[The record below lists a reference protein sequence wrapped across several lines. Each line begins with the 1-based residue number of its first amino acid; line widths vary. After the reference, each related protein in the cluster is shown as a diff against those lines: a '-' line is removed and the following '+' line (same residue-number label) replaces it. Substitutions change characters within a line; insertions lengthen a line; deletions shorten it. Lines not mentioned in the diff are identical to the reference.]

1 MPFPTSNPSPVLLEV
16 VAGDGITAPALLARV
31 VAESS
36 QAIVIGQ
43 VESAALQHIVH
54 VNPAFEQT
62 TGFTAAE
69 AQLRQIETLLA
80 PPDSL
85 EPWLQIAHRLETG
98 QSFTLTLP
106 AQRRDGGRFWAGL
119 HGYALRN
126 EAGHATHW
134 VLTFSDVTAA
144 HEPLLELRRSEE
156 RYRLLAENSQDLITV
171 HRFDGLCIYASPAIR
186 SMLGYEPE
194 EMLHQPLESFFHP
207 EDCVKARRIL
217 ERHFHNHPENG
228 FVHRLRR
235 KDGSYLW
242 CETTT
247 KTTWNIEGSQSG
259 GLIAV
264 TRDIAKR
271 RAAEEDLQAMH
282 ALLAA
287 VYDAVP
293 VGLCIVNAGGE
304 IQQCNHAFSAP
315 FGLTPADVAGRPVH
329 QLLPS
334 AALQA
339 GSRDCDCAN
348 ANGELFS
355 ACITVE
361 SLQAA
366 AVPHTL
372 ITLVDQRERQALD
385 ARLREAQRLESLGTF
400 AGGIAHDFN
409 NLLAIILG
417 YASLLRQS
425 APDNPQVGAYGDTI
439 IEAGRRGADVVRQLM
454 LYANQ
459 HEPFLVSVDLHAL
472 ITDLLVR
479 TTPEWP
485 NDVRIECDFRAPN
498 ATLSLDSEQIG
509 RALEHLL
516 RNAREALNG
525 PGAVRVRTAERTAL
539 SGQDPALRWLQLTV
553 EDTGR
558 GMDEATRT
566 RMFEPF
572 FARNKGPEVHGLGLA
587 VVYGIVRA
595 HRGVIDVESTVGR
608 GTRVNI
614 FFPLPVAAEAAVPPP
629 AAPEVGAPHPH
640 ALVLVVE
647 DEHDIGKLW
656 LNLLPHHGWQVLWA
670 RDAEEALQ
678 LYAKHGDKIDLLF
691 SDIGLPG
698 VDGWELCTRLRL
710 QRPQLPIVLASG
722 YFKPAAKAQAAL
734 AEPVVYVDKPYQ
746 PLEVLAK
753 MNRLLGVPAPAPGS

>member
-1 MPFPTSNPSPVLLEV
+1 MPFPPSNPSPILPEV
-16 VAGDGITAPALLARV
+16 MAGDGITAPALLARV

-36 QAIVIGQ
+36 QAIVLGE
-43 VESAALQHIVH
+43 VESAELQHIVH
-54 VNPAFEQT
+54 VNPAFEQI

-69 AQLRQIETLLA
+69 AQHRQIETLLA

-85 EPWLQIAHRLETG
+85 ESWLQIAQRLETG
-98 QSFTLTLP
+98 QSFTLTLL
-106 AQRRDGGRFWAGL
+106 AQRRDGARFWAGL

-126 EAGHATHW
+126 AAGHATHW
-134 VLTFSDVTAA
+134 VLTFSDVTAT

-156 RYRLLAENSQDLITV
+156 RYRLLAENCQDLITV

-207 EDCVKARRIL
+207 EDCIKARRVL

-235 KDGSYLW
+235 KDGTYLW
-242 CETTT
+242 CETTS

-259 GLIAV
+259 GLIAI

-304 IQQCNHAFSAP
+304 IQQCNQAFAAP
-315 FGLTPADVAGRPVH
+315 FGLTPADAAGRPVH
-329 QLLPS
+329 PLLPS
-334 AALQA
+334 AALLA
-339 GSRDCDCAN
+339 GSRDCDCAS
-348 ANGELFS
+348 ANGEPFS

-361 SLQAA
+361 TLQAG

-372 ITLVDQRERQALD
+372 ITLVDQRERRALD
-385 ARLREAQRLESLGTF
+385 SRLREAQRLESLGTF

-409 NLLAIILG
+409 NLLAIVLG

-459 HEPFLVSVDLHAL
+459 HEPFLVSVDMHAL

-485 NDVRIECDFRAPN
+485 GNVRIECDFGAPN
-498 ATLSLDSEQIG
+498 ATLPLDSEQMG

-525 PGAVRVRTAERTAL
+525 PGTVRVHTAERTAL
-539 SGQDPALRWLQLTV
+539 SGQDPALRWLQITV
-553 EDTGR
+553 EDNGR

-572 FARNKGPEVHGLGLA
+572 FARNKGPEVRGLGLA

-595 HRGVIDVESTVGR
+595 HRGVIDVHSAVGR

-614 FFPLPVAAEAAVPPP
+614 FFPLPVASEAAVPPP
-629 AAPEVGAPHPH
+629 APVVSAPHPH
-640 ALVLVVE
+640 GLVLVVE

-678 LYAKHGDKIDLLF
+678 LHAKHGDKIDLLF

-698 VDGWELCTRLRL
+698 VDGWELCMRLRL

-722 YFKPAAKAQAAL
+722 YFKPTAKAQAAL
-734 AEPVVYVDKPYQ
+734 AAPVVYVDKPYQ
-746 PLEVLAK
+746 PLEVLAR
-753 MNRLLGVPAPAPGS
+753 MSRLLGVPGSPTAS

>member
-1 MPFPTSNPSPVLLEV
+1 
-16 VAGDGITAPALLARV
+16 VAGDGVMAPALLARV

-36 QAIVIGQ
+36 QAIVLGK
-43 VESAALQHIVH
+43 VRSAELQPIVH
-54 VNPAFEQT
+54 VNPAFEQI

-69 AQLRQIETLLA
+69 VAHRPIETLLA
-80 PPDSL
+80 PPDFL
-85 EPWLQIAHRLETG
+85 EPWLQIAQRLATG
-98 QSFTLTLP
+98 QNFTATLP
-106 AQRRDGGRFWAGL
+106 AQRRDGGRFWACL
-119 HGYALRN
+119 HGSALRD

-134 VLTFSDVTAA
+134 VLMFSDVTATQ
-144 HEPLLELRRSEE
+144 EPLLELRRSEE

-235 KDGSYLW
+235 KDGTYLW
-242 CETTT
+242 CETTS

-287 VYDAVP
+287 VYEAVP

-304 IQQCNHAFSAP
+304 IQQCNHAFAAP

-329 QLLPS
+329 TLLPTP
-334 AALQA
+334 ALVP
-339 GSRDCDCAN
+339 GSRDCDCTG

-355 ACITVE
+355 AALTVAT
-361 SLQAA
+361 LQAGE
-366 AVPHTL
+366 VPHTL
-372 ITLVDQRERQALD
+372 ITLVDQRERRALD

-425 APDNPQVGAYGDTI
+425 APDHPQVGAYGDTI

-459 HEPFLVSVDLHAL
+459 HEPFLVSVDVHAL

-485 NDVRIECDFRAPN
+485 GDVRIECDFGAPN
-498 ATLSLDSEQIG
+498 ATLPLDSEQMG

-516 RNAREALNG
+516 RNAREALCG
-525 PGAVRVRTAERTAL
+525 PGTVRVRTAERTVL
-539 SGQDPALRWLQLTV
+539 PGQDPALHWLQITV
-553 EDTGR
+553 EDNGR

-572 FARNKGPEVHGLGLA
+572 FARNKGPEVRGLGLA

-595 HRGVIDVESTVGR
+595 HRGVIDVESAVGR
-608 GTRVNI
+608 GTRMNV
-614 FFPLPVAAEAAVPPP
+614 FFPLPAATATAALPPAVAAPVS
-629 AAPEVGAPHPH
+629 APHPR

-656 LNLLPHHGWQVLWA
+656 LNLLRAHGWQVLWA

-678 LYAKHGDKIDLLF
+678 LYAKHREKIDLLF

-698 VDGWELCTRLRL
+698 VDGWELCMRLRL

-734 AEPVVYVDKPYQ
+734 ADPVVYVDKPYQ
-746 PLEVLAK
+746 PLEVLAR
-753 MNRLLGVPAPAPGS
+753 MSRLLGVPGTPPGA

>member
-1 MPFPTSNPSPVLLEV
+1 MPFPTANPSPVPPEA
-16 VAGDGITAPALLARV
+16 VAGVGITAPALLARV

-36 QAIVIGQ
+36 QAIVLGE
-43 VESAALQHIVH
+43 VESAETQHIVH
-54 VNPAFEQT
+54 VNPAFEQM

-69 AQLRQIETLLA
+69 AQRRQIETLLA
-80 PPDSL
+80 PPDSI
-85 EPWLQIAHRLETG
+85 ESWLQVAQRLATG
-98 QSFTLTLP
+98 QSFTFTLP
-106 AQRRDGGRFWAGL
+106 AQRREGGRFWACL
-119 HGYALRN
+119 HGYSLRN
-126 EAGHATHW
+126 EGGHATHW
-134 VLTFSDVTAA
+134 VLTFSDVTAT

-186 SMLGYEPE
+186 PMLGYEPE

-207 EDCVKARRIL
+207 DDCIKARRIL
-217 ERHFHNHPENG
+217 EWHFHDHPENG
-228 FVHRLRR
+228 FVHRLRC

-242 CETTT
+242 CETTS

-271 RAAEEDLQAMH
+271 RAAEEDLQAVH
-282 ALLAA
+282 ALLEA
-287 VYDAVP
+287 VYEAVP
-293 VGLCIVNAGGE
+293 VGLCIVNEGGE
-304 IQQCNHAFSAP
+304 VQQCNSAFAAP
-315 FGLTPADVAGRPVH
+315 FGLTPSQLAGRPVH
-329 QLLPS
+329 ELVPPG
-334 AALQA
+334 ALVT
-339 GSRDCDCAN
+339 GTRDCDCIG
-348 ANGELFS
+348 ANGELFP
-355 ACITVE
+355 AYITVAA
-361 SLQAA
+361 LQPGVA
-366 AVPHTL
+366 PHTL
-372 ITLVDQRERQALD
+372 ITLADQRERRTLD

-417 YASLLRQS
+417 YASLLRQA
-425 APDNPQVGAYGDTI
+425 APDHAQVGAYGDTI

-459 HEPFLVSVDLHAL
+459 HEPFLVSVDTHAL

-485 NDVRIECDFRAPN
+485 NDVRIECDFNAPN
-498 ATLSLDSEQIG
+498 ATLPLDSEQMG
-509 RALEHLL
+509 RAFEHLL
-516 RNAREALNG
+516 RNAREALSG
-525 PGAVRVRTAERTAL
+525 PGTVRVRTAERTAL
-539 SGQDPALRWLQLTV
+539 PGQDPAQRWLQITV
-553 EDTGR
+553 EDTGC

-572 FARNKGPEVHGLGLA
+572 FAQNKGPEVRGLGLA

-595 HRGVIDVESTVGR
+595 HRGVIDVQSAPGR
-608 GTRVNI
+608 GTRVSI
-614 FFPLPVAAEAAVPPP
+614 FFPLPAATEAAAPPP
-629 AAPEVGAPHPH
+629 AAPIVSAPHPH

-656 LNLLPHHGWQVLWA
+656 LNLLPAHGWQILWA

-678 LYAKHGDKIDLLF
+678 LYAKHSGKIDLLF

-746 PLEVLAK
+746 PLEVLAR
-753 MNRLLGVPAPAPGS
+753 MGRLLGVPRSQPGG

>member
-1 MPFPTSNPSPVLLEV
+1 MPFPTCNPYPVLPEV

-36 QAIVIGQ
+36 QAIVLGE
-43 VESAALQHIVH
+43 VESATLQHIVH
-54 VNPAFEQT
+54 VNPAFEQM

-69 AQLRQIETLLA
+69 AQRHQIETLLA

-85 EPWLQIAHRLETG
+85 ESWLQVAQRLETG

-119 HGYALRN
+119 HGYSLRN

-134 VLTFSDVTAA
+134 VLTFNDVTAT
-144 HEPLLELRRSEE
+144 HEPMLELRRSEE

-194 EMLHQPLESFFHP
+194 EMLHRPLESFFHP
-207 EDCVKARRIL
+207 EDCIKARRIL

-242 CETTT
+242 CETTS

-264 TRDIAKR
+264 TRDIARR

-293 VGLCIVNAGGE
+293 VGLCIVNDDGE
-304 IQQCNHAFSAP
+304 IQQGNCAFAAP
-315 FGLTPADVAGRPVH
+315 FGLTPSAVAGRPVH
-329 QLLPS
+329 ELLPP
-334 AALQA
+334 AALLA
-339 GSRDCDCAN
+339 GTRDCECAS
-348 ANGELFS
+348 ANGESFS
-355 ACITVE
+355 ACITVAT
-361 SLQAA
+361 LQTG

-372 ITLVDQRERQALD
+372 ITLVDQRERRALD

-425 APDNPQVGAYGDTI
+425 APDNAQVGAYGDTI

-459 HEPFLVSVDLHAL
+459 HEPFLVSVDMHAL

-479 TTPEWP
+479 TKSECP
-485 NDVRIECDFRAPN
+485 NQVRIECDFGAPN
-498 ATLSLDSEQIG
+498 ATLPLDSEQMG

-516 RNAREALNG
+516 RNAREALSG
-525 PGAVRVRTAERTAL
+525 PGTVRVRTAERTAL
-539 SGQDPALRWLQLTV
+539 PGQDPALRWLQITV

-572 FARNKGPEVHGLGLA
+572 FARNKGPEVRGLGLA

-595 HRGVIDVESTVGR
+595 HRGVIDVQSAVGR

-614 FFPLPVAAEAAVPPP
+614 FFPLPVATEAAPPP
-629 AAPEVGAPHPH
+629 AARPVSAPHPS

-656 LNLLPHHGWQVLWA
+656 LNLLPAHGWQVLWA

-678 LYAKHGDKIDLLF
+678 LYAKHRDKIDLLF

-698 VDGWELCTRLRL
+698 IDGWELCTRLRL

-722 YFKPAAKAQAAL
+722 YFKPTAKAQAAL
-734 AEPVVYVDKPYQ
+734 AEPVVYADKPYQ

-753 MNRLLGVPAPAPGS
+753 MGRLLGLPGPPPRG